1 MSSTKKAR
9 LFPKKKKRIP
19 PTKPDTPTRAKESDL
34 RSKQVAFLTA
44 VAELGTITR
53 AALAA
58 GVHRSMHYDWLND
71 EAYTKAFNDAEEMFR
86 DSVRTEAHRRA
97 VEGWL
102 EPVVYQGR
110 IQFVEELDSRG
121 RVKKGKDGKPI
132 AHMVAVRKF
141 SDRLLEL
148 HAKAKCPEYRDKHEI
163 TGAGGGPVTLQ
174 VITGVPQPEGI

>member
-1 MSSTKKAR
+1 MERSDSR
-9 LFPKKKKRIP
+9 RIHWRRILIGHS
-19 PTKPDTPTRAKESDL
+19 PTRA
-34 RSKQVAFLTA
+34 KQVAFLTA

-71 EAYTKAFNDAEEMFR
+71 EAYTKAFTDAEEMFR
-86 DSVRTEAHRRA
+86 DSVRTEVHRRA

-110 IQFVEELDSRG
+110 IQYVQECDARG
-121 RVKKGKDGKPI
+121 RVKKPKSGRPI
-132 AHMVAVRKF
+132 ERMVVVRKF

-163 TGAGGGPVTLQ
+163 TGAGGGPVTD
-174 VITGVPQPEGI
+174 TAGK

>member
-1 MSSTKKAR
+1 MSSTKEAR
-9 LFPKKKKRIP
+9 LSPKKKKRIP
-19 PTKPDTPTRAKESDL
+19 PTKPDSPTRA
-34 RSKQVAFLTA
+34 KQVAFLAA

-58 GVHRSMHYDWLND
+58 GVHRSMHYDWLAD
-71 EAYTKAFNDAEEMFR
+71 KAYTKAFNDAEEMFR
-86 DSVRTEAHRRA
+86 DSVRAEVHRRA

-110 IQFVEELDSRG
+110 IQFVEERDGRG
-121 RVKKGKDGKPI
+121 RVKQGKDGKPI

-174 VITGVPQPEGI
+174 VITGVPQPDGI